1 MPGGPVLRSP
11 NGLATAVTVLLSVVI
26 AADLLAVFA
35 DLNMYSLMG
44 RIVSDGAGAVS
55 QAERDWGDSL
65 NGVSTLLQ
73 ILTLL
78 ATAGVFIVWFHRA
91 RVNAE
96 VFAPNAFSKGRG
108 WAIGAWFVPIGN
120 LFLPARIAREIWN
133 ASAQAAPDG
142 SWRQVSQ
149 MPLSRW
155 WSLWI
160 ASTVLGRIAG
170 SIYNSAEGADA
181 IRQASAVMSASD
193 LLDVVSAVCAI
204 LFVRKLSGMQHIK
217 ATQGPVALV

>member
-11 NGLATAVTVLLSVVI
+11 NGLATAVTVLLAVVI
-26 AADLLAVFA
+26 AVDLFAVLA

-44 RIVSDGAGAVS
+44 RIVSDGAGAVT
-55 QAERDWGDSL
+55 QAERDRGDAL
-65 NGVSTLLQ
+65 YGVSGLVQ
-73 ILTLL
+73 IVTLL
-78 ATAGVFIVWFHRA
+78 ATAVVFIVWFHRV

-96 VFAPNAFSKGRG
+96 VFAPHAFTKGRG

-120 LFLPARIAREIWN
+120 LFLPRRIVREIWD

-149 MPLSRW
+149 VPLRLW

-170 SIYNSAEGADA
+170 SVYSSAEDADA
-181 IRQASAVMSASD
+181 IQQASAVMSASD
-193 LLDVVSAVCAI
+193 LLDVTAAVCAI

-217 ATQGPVALV
+217 ATQGPVALA

>member
-1 MPGGPVLRSP
+1 MLRSP

-26 AADLLAVFA
+26 AVDVFAVLA

-44 RIVSDGAGAVS
+44 RIMSDGAGAVT
-55 QAERDWGDSL
+55 QADRDRGDAL
-65 NGVSTLLQ
+65 YGVSALLQ

-78 ATAGVFIVWFHRA
+78 ATAVVFIVWFHRT

-96 VFAPNAFSKGRG
+96 VFAPHAFTKGRG
-108 WAIGAWFVPIGN
+108 WAIGSWFVPIGN
-120 LFLPARIAREIWN
+120 LFLPRRIAREIWD
-133 ASAQAAPDG
+133 ASTQAAPDG
-142 SWRQVSQ
+142 SWRQASQ
-149 MPLSRW
+149 APLNLW

-170 SIYNSAEGADA
+170 NVYDTAEEADA
-181 IRQASAVMSASD
+181 IQQASAVMSASD
-193 LLDVVSAVCAI
+193 LLDVASAVFAI

-217 ATQGPVALV
+217 ATQGPVALT

>member
-55 QAERDWGDSL
+55 QAERDRGDSL

-78 ATAGVFIVWFHRA
+78 ATAVVFIVWFHRA

-149 MPLSRW
+149 MPLSL
-155 WSLWI
+155 SLI
-160 ASTVLGRIAG
+160 
-170 SIYNSAEGADA
+170 
-181 IRQASAVMSASD
+181 
-193 LLDVVSAVCAI
+193 
-204 LFVRKLSGMQHIK
+204 HI
-217 ATQGPVALV
+217 